1 MLLAILLA
9 CTEVG
14 LVKYKNN
21 PTDTNDTT
29 VIDTSVSPQPEAQ
42 PSTSP
47 NPGPEGI
54 GGYFSYYARQVACP
68 ACVGEPQE
76 ISITLHAEFHDP
88 TNQSHTEWVVPQGE
102 CTENLTF
109 TNPSVQSINV
119 GPNINVINN
128 FREIVMAKVGDD
140 YDAGIYE
147 TQYDRDTE
155 HEVNTQEGSFKF
167 RSFHGFDSITP
178 QELLYTDPSY
188 AFAAPINRNGTNFW
202 WSPSGTNSTFMVTI
216 AVYSYDGAQLLGYVA
231 CATGDNGMITIPGQ
245 YLSRYPSNSLVAVHL
260 ARHKIENVLWED
272 RNTFVETH
280 MEHEVIGTGY
290 IQ

>member
-14 LVKYKNN
+14 LVKYQNT
-21 PTDTNDTT
+21 TDTNETT
-29 VIDTSVSPQPEAQ
+29 SVDTSVSPQPEAQ

-76 ISITLHAEFHDP
+76 ISITLHAEFHNP

-102 CTENLTF
+102 CTENIIF

-155 HEVNTQEGSFKF
+155 HEVNTQQGSFKF

-188 AFAAPINRNGTNFW
+188 AFAAPINRNGANFW
-202 WSPSGTNSTFMVTI
+202 WSPSGTNSTFMVTL
-216 AVYSYDGAQLLGYVA
+216 AVYSYDGSQLLGYVA

-260 ARHKIENVLWED
+260 ARHKIETVLWEG